1 MALNTQFA
9 ASTTLVPVEARATAG
24 IRFASQLLN
33 GLLSVVTLGIGWLIW
48 AMVTWSN
55 DSANPAQ
62 KILGL
67 QVVKKDTG
75 ERLTWGQM
83 FVRNFLL
90 GGIVMGIIYA
100 CSLSVCFFI
109 DIFKPFGGERQ
120 RLLDSMAGTVVV
132 RVQK

>member
-1 MALNTQFA
+1 MALDTKSSA
-9 ASTTLVPVEARATAG
+9 YTALVPVEARATAG
-24 IRFASQLLN
+24 IRLGAQLLN

-48 AMVTWSN
+48 AMITWSS
-55 DSANPAQ
+55 DSANPGQ

-67 QVVKKDTG
+67 QVVKKETG

-90 GGIVMGIIYA
+90 GCLVMEIVYA

>member
-1 MALNTQFA
+1 MALDTQPHV
-9 ASTTLVPVEARATAG
+9 TGTLVPTEDRATAG
-24 IRFASQLLN
+24 IRLGSYLLN
-33 GLLSVVTLGIGWLIW
+33 GVLSVVTLGIGWLIW
-48 AMVTWSN
+48 AMITWSN

-62 KILGL
+62 KMLGL
-67 QVVKKDTG
+67 KVVKKETG
-75 ERLTWGQM
+75 EPLTWGQM

-90 GGIVMGIIYA
+90 GCLVMEIIYV